1 MSNILKGQGRFRD
14 LTESGIEKVQKL
26 VDEDWDKYRK
36 LASNGT
42 SDFAPYGK
50 MRRISKFMI

>member
-42 SDFAPYGK
+42 SDFALYGK
-50 MRRISKFMI
+50 T